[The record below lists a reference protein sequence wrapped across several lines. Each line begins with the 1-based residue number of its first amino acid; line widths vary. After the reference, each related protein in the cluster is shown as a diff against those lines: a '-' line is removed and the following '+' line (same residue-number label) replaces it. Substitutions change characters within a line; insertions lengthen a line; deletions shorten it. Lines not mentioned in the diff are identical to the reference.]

1 MERQTLPKR
10 LESLDALRGLD
21 LFFLVAFGPL
31 IRSLIRAADVPWLN
45 SCAWLFKH
53 QFWTGFSPWDLIMPL
68 FLFMS
73 GITIPFAY
81 SRYKT
86 NPDKKPLV
94 RRLVKRVL
102 LLWLFG
108 MIVQG
113 NLRALDPDH
122 IYFYT
127 NTLQTIAVGYL
138 LFFIYILPGVP
149 RLLSLLPYCCFIG
162 PLCNLLKLVLM
173 EAVIIRLMVIYV
185 SGLTGQ

>member
-86 NPDKKPLV
+86 NPDNEYAADN
-94 RRLVKRVL
+94 RCRLSGICSS
-102 LLWLFG
+102 LF
-108 MIVQG
+108 
-113 NLRALDPDH
+113 
-122 IYFYT
+122 IYFPAYPDYC
-127 NTLQTIAVGYL
+127 LFCLIAAL
-138 LFFIYILPGVP
+138 LGRYAIY
-149 RLLSLLPYCCFIG
+149 
-162 PLCNLLKLVLM
+162 
-173 EAVIIRLMVIYV
+173 
-185 SGLTGQ
+185 

>member
-1 MERQTLPKR
+1 MEKQTLPKR

-31 IRSLIRAADVPWLN
+31 IRSFIRAADIPWLN
-45 SCAWLFKH
+45 SCEWLFQH
-53 QFWTGFSPWDLIMPL
+53 QAWTGFSPWDLIMPL

-81 SRYKT
+81 SRYKKD
-86 NPDKKPLV
+86 PDKQPLI

-113 NLRALDPDH
+113 NLRALDPSH
-122 IYFYT
+122 IYFIRIHCRR
-127 NTLQTIAVGYL
+127 LQLVIWCQH
-138 LFFIYILPGVP
+138 FFIYILPGV
-149 RLLSLLPYCCFIG
+149 RKS
-162 PLCNLLKLVLM
+162 
-173 EAVIIRLMVIYV
+173 
-185 SGLTGQ
+185 

>member
-1 MERQTLPKR
+1 MEKQTLPKR

-31 IRSLIRAADVPWLN
+31 IRSFIRAADIPWLN
-45 SCAWLFKH
+45 SCEWLFQH
-53 QFWTGFSPWDLIMPL
+53 QAWTGFSPWDLIMPL

-81 SRYKT
+81 SRYKKD
-86 NPDKKPLV
+86 PDKQPLI

-113 NLRALDPDH
+113 NLRALDPSH

-138 LFFIYILPGVP
+138 MSALLYLYTSRRTQIIVSFALLLIYT
-149 RLLSLLPYCCFIG
+149 RW
-162 PLCNLLKLVLM
+162 KLM
-173 EAVIIRLMVIYV
+173 
-185 SGLTGQ
+185 